1 MQPMKKVWTVT
12 IAAALLLTACGQKTT
27 NEGGAGATAS
37 PAPTAEASAAPGGL
51 QMDKLVLGTSADY
64 APYEFHKKIDGK
76 DQIVGFDIEIAKEI
90 AKDLGAE
97 LEISDSDFDGLLLA
111 LNGGKVDLVISGMT
125 PTEERKQNVDFSKI
139 YYKAEQGVIV
149 KKGEEGSYGSL
160 DDLKGKKIGV
170 QKGSIQEGIAKEV
183 EGAKLTS
190 LAKIPELILELT
202 SGRVDALI
210 VEKPVADQYVKTQD
224 SIALADVK
232 IEQSEEEAGSAIA
245 IKKGNQE
252 LLDAV
257 NKTIDRLQASGDI
270 DRFVVEANE
279 LVGE

>member
-1 MQPMKKVWTVT
+1 MKKVWTVT

>member
-1 MQPMKKVWTVT
+1 MKKVWTVT

-170 QKGSIQEGIAKEV
+170 QKGSIQEGIAQEV